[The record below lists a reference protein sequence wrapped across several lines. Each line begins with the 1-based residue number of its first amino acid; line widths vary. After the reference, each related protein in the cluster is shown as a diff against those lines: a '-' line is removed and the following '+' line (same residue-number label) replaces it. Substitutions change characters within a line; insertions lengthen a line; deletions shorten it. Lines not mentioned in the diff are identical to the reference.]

1 MSVATALAWVLERH
15 EPEGGAEPLFGEGP
29 VIVWAPEPEPEPL
42 LILQRHGSA
51 RELEVV
57 VTFKPDAEV
66 LAAAGVATVR
76 EPTLTEAA
84 GAVVVVTRHREQTLV
99 HLADAFARTRPG
111 GAILVAGA
119 NALGASWYEGRLE
132 DAGFELEV
140 ESKAK
145 CRVARLRR
153 PEVLPPLVSEWATL
167 AVPTEVE
174 GTPLATCPGHF
185 SAGRIDPGSALL
197 AKAIPPLSGQV
208 GDFGCGWGYLTW
220 AVLQKGRELTALHLV
235 DADASVLR
243 LAEER
248 LRAPV
253 SAQGISLTATWADC
267 RKRPAGLPL
276 LHAIVT
282 NPPFHQGDRQTLS
295 VGLEFVTAAADSLRP
310 NGRLYLVALRNLP
323 FEDALH
329 NAFGTVRMAA
339 DDGTYRVWDARDPI
353 SEKAR
358 AARLERQKRPR

>member
-15 EPEGGAEPLFGEGP
+15 EPDGGAPPLFGEGP
-29 VIVWAPEPEPEPL
+29 VIVWAPEPDPAPL
-42 LILQRHGSA
+42 LVLQRHGTP
-51 RELEVV
+51 RDLEIV

-66 LAAAGVATVR
+66 LAASGLTTVC

-99 HLADAFARTRPG
+99 HLADALARTRPG

-153 PEVLPPLVSEWATL
+153 PAVLPPLVSEWAAL
-167 AVPTEVE
+167 AVPTEID

-197 AKAIPPLSGQV
+197 AKVVPPLSGQV
-208 GDFGCGWGYLTW
+208 GDFGCGWGFLTW
-220 AVLQKGRELTALHLV
+220 SVLQKGRELTALHLV

-243 LAEER
+243 LAEDR

-253 SAQGISLTATWADC
+253 AAAGLPLTATWADC
-267 RKRPAGLPL
+267 RKRPPGLPL

-295 VGLEFVTAAADSLRP
+295 VGLEFVTAAADALRQ

-323 FEDALH
+323 YEDAL
-329 NAFGTVRMAA
+329 NAAFGTVRMAA
-339 DDGTYRVWDARDPI
+339 DDGAYRVWDARDPI
-353 SEKAR
+353 PEKAR